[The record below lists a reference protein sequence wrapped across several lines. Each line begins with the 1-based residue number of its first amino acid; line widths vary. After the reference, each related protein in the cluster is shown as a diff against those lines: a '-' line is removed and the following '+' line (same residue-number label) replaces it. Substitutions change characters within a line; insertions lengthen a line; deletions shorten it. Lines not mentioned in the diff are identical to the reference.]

1 MTDTEKQNYGISEL
15 CANKNPNKLDSKYL
29 CDIN

>member
-15 CANKNPNKLDSKYL
+15 CVKKNPSKIKNI
-29 CDIN
+29 CVR

>member
-15 CANKNPNKLDSKYL
+15 CVKENPSKIQNI
-29 CDIN
+29 CVR